1 LITGI
6 LVILAIVAGI
16 AALVLAAVSGIALE
30 VDRRSDARFTG
41 WLSFGLMAAALAL
54 MWWAK

>member
-16 AALVLAAVSGIALE
+16 AALVFAAVSGIALE
-30 VDRRSDARFTG
+30 VDRRSDAWFTG
-41 WLSFGLMAAALAL
+41 WLSFGLMAAH
-54 MWWAK
+54 WR